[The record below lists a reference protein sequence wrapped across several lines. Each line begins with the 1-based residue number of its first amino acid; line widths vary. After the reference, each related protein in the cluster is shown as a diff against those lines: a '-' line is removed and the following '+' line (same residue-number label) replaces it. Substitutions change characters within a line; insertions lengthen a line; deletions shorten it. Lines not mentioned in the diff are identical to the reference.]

1 MVATR
6 ISNIAVKL
14 ANLYHLATSSGWRE
28 IDGRPTLSQVIE
40 HVRKRWRL
48 RILLTGCFWI
58 LAIGTVVII
67 ASAWLLN
74 YWHFAT
80 PAIWFLRLV
89 TFFSLAGLSYHFFIK
104 PLRRQVSDTSV
115 ALYLEEHE
123 PNLTSI
129 ILSAVD
135 SGRSGAK
142 DLSPQLVSRLVE
154 QSLDACQRVNYGHG
168 VEQQKLRQAAF
179 KPGMALVL
187 ILGLFIFP
195 ADFLRSGVPLLLM
208 PWADASD
215 YSPFRLELSPGNIE
229 IARGSDQLVS
239 ARVIGFDVDQTVLFT
254 SDDDGASWRPI
265 SMTSGAEA
273 GLYESFLFDLNANMD
288 YFVKAEGLQSDTFRI
303 EVADIP
309 AISDISLRYHFP
321 AYTMLAP
328 ETTQGS
334 GDIAALRGTR
344 VEVRIKPT
352 IAIPGGQLLLENGE
366 KIDLVKHDEES
377 WAGDITVDKNSSY
390 RVALQRASGKPG
402 DASPEFRISALDD
415 KHPSVSIRS
424 PGRDVKVSVIEEAMM
439 KVRAQD
445 DQGIANLEIVL
456 SVNGEAEQKI
466 NLMPEQDNNSANGQI
481 DAEHTIFLEN
491 LQLRPGDLIS
501 YYVQAQDRAQTD
513 GSRTATSDI
522 FFYQVRPF
530 KTDYYQSDQG
540 GGGGGGQQGG
550 QQDGFLAE
558 QQKQFVVATFKMIRD
573 REKFS
578 EETYQENLELLARAQ
593 SRIRD
598 RVEAIIRRIGNRA
611 MLQMDNT
618 FQVVA
623 EELPLAAGAM
633 IEVEKKL
640 QESEINA
647 ALSDAQVALKHLQR
661 ADAAFRKVNLALNN
675 GGGSGGGN
683 NANVEDLAN
692 LFKLEMDKL
701 KHQYET
707 VQRGQEQSPAELID
721 ETLERLRELAQR
733 HQQQVEQMMRRQD
746 QAINNGPSEKELAL
760 ANELE
765 EMARQLERL
774 SRTEQNQ
781 QLQQS
786 ISQMKS
792 AAEAIRRATG
802 TASSGASTASGGI
815 GQARQAAEN
824 LREAQR
830 LLDQSRMQQ
839 FSAEV
844 EQTLQLAEQVEKKQA
859 EIKQEVFQM
868 EKDYGDV
875 FKAQLNQLENQ
886 KQALSRELD
895 KLEGELSSLT
905 ISAREEQ
912 PEAAQSLKQAIRTA
926 REYRLNDR
934 IQRSRD
940 MLLLSEKRHAIDNE
954 IEIQNGIRKV
964 REHIET
970 ALDNVREQNPR
981 GLERSL
987 DRMRAL
993 ARELRLIRERGSNAT
1008 TSQGSA
1014 TANAN
1019 QLANSGFQPLQQ
1031 ELEGIAAQA
1040 DELKRRL
1047 LTQGV
1052 ASGDI
1057 DPVLTKINQLSQSPD
1072 GGDINTT
1079 ADLHDQALS
1088 ALMELEYKLRN
1099 SHSADDF
1106 PELLISESQEL
1117 PEGYEDMV
1125 ADYYRELSNARRTD

>member
-1 MVATR
+1 MVTTR

-14 ANLYHLATSSGWRE
+14 ASLYQLATPGGWGKIE
-28 IDGRPTLSQVIE
+28 GRPTLSHVIE

-48 RILLTGCFWI
+48 RILLTGLFWI

-74 YWHFAT
+74 HWHFTT
-80 PAIWFLRLV
+80 PAVWFLRLV
-89 TFFSLAGLSYHFFIK
+89 TIFSLAGLSFHFFIK
-104 PLRRQVSDTSV
+104 PLRRQVSDASV

-135 SGRSGAK
+135 AGQSDAK
-142 DLSPQLVSRLVE
+142 DLSPQLVGRLVE
-154 QSLDACQRVNYGHG
+154 QSLDASQRVNYGHD
-168 VEQQKLRQAAF
+168 VEQQKLRRAAF
-179 KPGMALVL
+179 KPGLALVL
-187 ILGLFIFP
+187 ILALFIFP
-195 ADFLRSGVPLLLM
+195 AEFLRNGVPVLLM
-208 PWADASD
+208 PWADAGE
-215 YSPFRLELSPGNIE
+215 YSPYRLELSPGNIE
-229 IARGSDQLVS
+229 IARGSDQLIS
-239 ARVIGFDVDQTVLFT
+239 ARIIGFEVEQASLFT

-265 SMTSGAEA
+265 TMTSGAEA
-273 GLYESFLFDLNANMD
+273 GLYESFLFDLNANLN
-288 YFVKAEGLQSDTFRI
+288 YFVKAAGLQSETFRI

-321 AYTMLAP
+321 AYTMLEP
-328 ETTQGS
+328 KITQGS

-344 VEVRIKPT
+344 VEVQIKPT
-352 IAIPGGQLLLENGE
+352 IAIPGGELVLENGE
-366 KIDLVKHDEES
+366 TIDLVKQDAES
-377 WAGDITVDKNSSY
+377 WVADITVDKNSSY
-390 RVALQRASGKPG
+390 KVTLQRASGKLS

-439 KVRAQD
+439 KIRAQD
-445 DQGIANLEIVL
+445 DQGIASLEIVL
-456 SVNGEAEQKI
+456 SVNGEDEQKI
-466 NLMPEQDNNSANGQI
+466 NLMPEQDSNNANSQI

-501 YYVQAQDRAQTD
+501 YYVQAKDRAQTD
-513 GSRTATSDI
+513 DSRTSTSDM

-530 KTDYYQSDQG
+530 RTDYYQSDQG

-578 EETYQENLELLARAQ
+578 EETYQDNLELLAKAQ

-623 EELPLAAGAM
+623 EELPLAANAM

-640 QESEINA
+640 QESQINT
-647 ALSDAQVALKHLQR
+647 ALSDAQVALQHLQR

-675 GGGSGGGN
+675 AGGGSGGN

-707 VQRGQEQSPAELID
+707 VQRGQQQSSAELID
-721 ETLERLRELAQR
+721 ETLERLRELARRQ
-733 HQQQVEQMMRRQD
+733 QQQVEQLMRRQD
-746 QAINNGPSEKELAL
+746 QAINNGASEKELAL
-760 ANELE
+760 ANQLE
-765 EMARQLERL
+765 EMARQLEKL
-774 SRTEQNQ
+774 SRNQQNQ

-786 ISQMKS
+786 ISQMKA
-792 AAEAIRRATG
+792 AAEAMRRAAG

-815 GQARQAAEN
+815 GQARQAVEN

-830 LLDQSRMQQ
+830 LLDQSRIQQ
-839 FSAEV
+839 FSTEV
-844 EQTLQLAEQVEKKQA
+844 ERTLDLAEQVENKQA

-868 EKDYGDV
+868 EKDYGDA
-875 FKAQLNQLENQ
+875 FKAQLNQVENH
-886 KQALSRELD
+886 KQELTRELE
-895 KLEGELSSLT
+895 KLEGELNSLT
-905 ISAREEQ
+905 TAAREEQ

-940 MLLLSEKRHAIDNE
+940 MLLLSEKKHAIDNE
-954 IEIQNGIRKV
+954 IEIQNGIRTV
-964 REHIET
+964 REHIEN
-970 ALDNVREQNPR
+970 ALDNVREQNPG

-993 ARELRLIRERGSNAT
+993 ARELRLIRQRGSTAASN
-1008 TSQGSA
+1008 QGSG
-1014 TANAN
+1014 TADAN
-1019 QLANSGFQPLQQ
+1019 QLANGDYQPLQQ

-1040 DELKRRL
+1040 SDLKRGL
-1047 LTQGV
+1047 LNQGV
-1052 ASGDI
+1052 AAGDI
-1057 DPVLTKINQLSQSPD
+1057 DPVLAMINQLSQD
-1072 GGDINTT
+1072 GRDINTT
-1079 ADLHDQALS
+1079 TDLHDQALS
-1088 ALMELEYKLRN
+1088 ALMELEYKLRKQ
-1099 SHSADDF
+1099 HSPTDF
-1106 PELLISESQEL
+1106 PELLISEPTDL
-1117 PEGYEDMV
+1117 PEGYKDMV
-1125 ADYYRELSNARRTD
+1125 ADYYRELSRTK

>member
-1 MVATR
+1 MVTTR
-6 ISNIAVKL
+6 ISSIAVKL
-14 ANLYHLATSSGWRE
+14 ANLYQLATPGGWGK

-48 RILLTGCFWI
+48 RILLTGLFWI
-58 LAIGTVVII
+58 LAIGTLVII

-74 YWHFAT
+74 HWHFVT
-80 PAIWFLRLV
+80 PAVWFLRLV
-89 TFFSLAGLSYHFFIK
+89 TIFSLAGLAFHFFIK
-104 PLRRQVSDTSV
+104 PLRRQVSDASV

-135 SGRSGAK
+135 AGQSGAK

-179 KPGMALVL
+179 KPGLALAL
-187 ILGLFIFP
+187 ILALFIFP
-195 ADFLRSGVPLLLM
+195 ADFLRSGLPVLLM
-208 PWADASD
+208 PWADAGE
-215 YSPFRLELSPGNIE
+215 YSPYRLELSPGNIE

-239 ARVIGFDVDQTVLFT
+239 ARVIGFEVEQASLFT

-265 SMTSGAEA
+265 TMTSGAEA
-273 GLYESFLFDLNANMD
+273 GLYESFLFDLNANVD
-288 YFVKAEGLQSDTFRI
+288 YFVKAAGLQSETFRI

-321 AYTMLAP
+321 AYTMLEP
-328 ETTQGS
+328 KTTQGS

-344 VEVRIKPT
+344 VEVQIKPT
-352 IAIPGGQLLLENGE
+352 IAIPGGELVLEDGE
-366 KIDLVKHDEES
+366 TIDLVKHDEES
-377 WAGDITVDKNSSY
+377 WVADITIDKNSSY
-390 RVALQRASGKPG
+390 RVALQRASGKLG

-415 KHPSVSIRS
+415 KHPSISIRS

-439 KVRAQD
+439 KIRAQD

-456 SVNGEAEQKI
+456 SVNGEDEQTI
-466 NLMPEQDNNSANGQI
+466 NLMPEQGSNNANSQI

-501 YYVQAQDRAQTD
+501 YYAKAKDRAQSV
-513 GSRTATSDI
+513 GSRSATSDI

-530 KTDYYQSDQG
+530 RTDYYQSDQG
-540 GGGGGGQQGG
+540 GGGGGGGQQGG
-550 QQDGFLAE
+550 QQEGFLAE

-573 REKFS
+573 RDKFS
-578 EETYQENLELLARAQ
+578 EETYQENLELLSKAQ

-611 MLQMDNT
+611 MLQGDNA

-623 EELPLAAGAM
+623 EELPLAADAM

-640 QESEINA
+640 QESQINA

-661 ADAAFRKVNLALNN
+661 ADAAFRKVNLSLNN
-675 GGGSGGGN
+675 AGAAGAGGN

-707 VQRGQEQSPAELID
+707 VQRGQQQSSAELID
-721 ETLERLRELAQR
+721 ETLERLRELARRQ
-733 HQQQVEQMMRRQD
+733 QQQVEQMIRRQD
-746 QAINNGPSEKELAL
+746 QAINNGSSEKELAL
-760 ANELE
+760 ANQLE

-774 SRTEQNQ
+774 SRNQQNQ

-786 ISQMKS
+786 ISQMKA
-792 AAEAIRRATG
+792 AAEAMRRAAG

-815 GQARQAAEN
+815 GQARQAVEN

-830 LLDQSRMQQ
+830 LLDQSRVQQ
-839 FSAEV
+839 FSTEV
-844 EQTLQLAEQVEKKQA
+844 EKTLQLAELAENKQA

-868 EKDYGDV
+868 EKDYGDA
-875 FKAQLNQLENQ
+875 FKAQLNQLENH
-886 KQALSRELD
+886 KQELTRELE
-895 KLEGELSSLT
+895 KLEGELNSLT

-934 IQRSRD
+934 IQRSKD
-940 MLLLSEKRHAIDNE
+940 MLLLSEKKHAIANE
-954 IEIQNGIRKV
+954 IEIQNGIREV

-970 ALDNVREQNPR
+970 ALDDVRVQNPR

-993 ARELRLIRERGSNAT
+993 ARELRLIRERGSNAAT
-1008 TSQGSA
+1008 NQGSG
-1014 TANAN
+1014 TTDTN
-1019 QLANSGFQPLQQ
+1019 QLATGGYRLLWQ
-1031 ELEGIAAQA
+1031 ELEGIVAQA
-1040 DELKRRL
+1040 DELSRRL
-1047 LTQGV
+1047 ISQGV
-1052 ASGDI
+1052 AAGDI
-1057 DPVLTKINQLSQSPD
+1057 DPVLAMINQLTQD
-1072 GGDINTT
+1072 GGDVNTT
-1079 ADLHDQALS
+1079 TDLHDQALS
-1088 ALMELEYKLRN
+1088 ALMELEYKLRKQ
-1099 SHSADDF
+1099 HSPTDF
-1106 PELLISESQEL
+1106 PELLISEPVDL
-1117 PEGYEDMV
+1117 PEGYKDMV
-1125 ADYYRELSNARRTD
+1125 ADYYRELSRTE